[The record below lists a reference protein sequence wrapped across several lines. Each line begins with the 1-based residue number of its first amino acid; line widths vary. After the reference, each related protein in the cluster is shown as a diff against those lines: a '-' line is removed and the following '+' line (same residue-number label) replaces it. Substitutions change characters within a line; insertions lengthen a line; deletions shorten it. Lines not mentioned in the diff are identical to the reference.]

1 MRAPRFDHAGRRA
14 RLAGVL
20 ALTDADAALVT
31 GLANVRY
38 LTGLASSNAA
48 LLLPREGAGA
58 PRTGLPGTGL
68 LATDG
73 RYAEQAAA
81 CCPDLELVVA
91 RDVARALLERAAAA
105 GAGVVAVETHVLT
118 VDTFGDLADASPARL
133 VPLGRAVEALRAA
146 KDPAEVALLRACA
159 ELADRALAGLLADGG
174 VRPGLSERE
183 VAADL
188 DARLRSLGA
197 EAPAFETIVAAGPR
211 GALPHARPSDRALAP
226 GDLVVLDFGARV
238 GGYHSDCTRTVAL
251 APVADWQRDL
261 HALVGAAQA
270 AGIEALRPGADA
282 VAVDAAARAVI
293 DDAGH
298 GEHYPHG
305 LGHGVGLEIH
315 EAPGLGPLAA
325 GRVPSRAVVTV
336 EPGVYL
342 SGRGGVRTEDL
353 LVVSDVGSELL
364 TTSPAELLVL
374 G

>member
-1 MRAPRFDHAGRRA
+1 MGREFDHAGRRA

-20 ALTDADAALVT
+20 ADADADAALVT
-31 GLANVRY
+31 GVANVRY

-48 LLLPREGAGA
+48 LLVPRKGGGLAG
-58 PRTGLPGTGL
+58 GL

-73 RYAEQAAA
+73 RYVEQAAA

-118 VDTFGDLADASPARL
+118 VDTFDDLADATPARL
-133 VPLGRAVEALRAA
+133 VPLGRAVEGLRAA
-146 KDPAEVALLRACA
+146 KNPAEVALLRCCA
-159 ELADRALAGLLADGG
+159 QLADRALAGLLADGG
-174 VRPGLSERE
+174 VRAGRAERE

-188 DARLRSLGA
+188 EARMRALGA
-197 EAPAFETIVAAGPR
+197 EAPAFETIVASGPR
-211 GALPHARPSDRALAP
+211 GALPHARPSDRPLAP

-238 GGYHSDCTRTVAL
+238 DGYHSDCTRTVAL
-251 APVADWQRDL
+251 APVSDWQRDL
-261 HALVGAAQA
+261 HALVAAAQS
-270 AGIEALRPGADA
+270 AGIAALRPGAEGA
-282 VAVDAAARAVI
+282 GVDAAARAVI

-305 LGHGVGLEIH
+305 LGHGVGLEVH
-315 EAPGLGPLAA
+315 EAPGLGPSAP
-325 GRVPSRAVVTV
+325 GRLPSRAVVTV

-342 SGRGGVRTEDL
+342 PGRGGVRTEDL
-353 LVVSDVGSELL
+353 LVVHDTGPELL